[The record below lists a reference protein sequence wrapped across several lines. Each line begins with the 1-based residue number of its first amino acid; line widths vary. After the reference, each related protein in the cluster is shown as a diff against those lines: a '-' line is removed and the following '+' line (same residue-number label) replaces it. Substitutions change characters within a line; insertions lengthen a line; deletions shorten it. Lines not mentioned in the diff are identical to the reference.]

1 MAKKRRLSWVQIT
14 GLLMFTII
22 FPLVS
27 WYYLQQ
33 GYNYRLQSLQ
43 ELQDLGKVTNYQAI
57 NQKGDTLQ
65 SDNLRGNVLVAGFY
79 PQEEELRT
87 LMKERLT
94 ILHDQFDKRNDVR
107 FLVHVPAG
115 SGSPE
120 MVADELEIEDPEQ
133 WQVLAVSF
141 SDWKQFAKTAYHW
154 PLDSLTN
161 TYDPG
166 LLALTD
172 TAGVVKNYYHLQ
184 ENAEMG
190 RLVEHI
196 TIVMPRL
203 PERDLE
209 FKRETEK

>member
-43 ELQDLGKVTNYQAI
+43 ELQDLGQVANYQAI

-65 SDNLRGNVLVAGFY
+65 SVGLRGNVLVAGFY
-79 PQEEELRT
+79 PQEEQLRT
-87 LMKERLT
+87 LMGERLT
-94 ILHDQFDKRNDVR
+94 ILHDQFDKRDDVR

-115 SGSPE
+115 TGSAE
-120 MVADELEIEDPEQ
+120 SIAEELGIKDSEQ
-133 WQVLAVSF
+133 WQVLEVAST
-141 SDWKQFAKTAYHW
+141 DWEQFAKTNYHW

-161 TYDPG
+161 AYDPG

-172 TAGVVKNYYHLQ
+172 TAGVVKNYYHLR